1 MEIRKMLVP
10 ESRYSVL
17 CPYPMTPT
25 EITFHNTY
33 NDASALNERHNVANN
48 SAGTSFHI
56 AVDDKEAIQLIP
68 FNRNAW
74 HAGDGN
80 GQGNRYSIG
89 VEICYSKSGGERYQ
103 QAVWNAILVIRQLM
117 DMFNIPIS
125 KVKTHQERNGK
136 YCPHRMI
143 NEGRVKWFKQQL
155 VSGET
160 IDISETPEIPQPS
173 IASGTG
179 IVYITG
185 NNVNL
190 RKGPGTQYDSI
201 RKLNA
206 PENYK
211 VWGRSGGWLNLG
223 GDQWVYKNAEWLR
236 FVLNG
241 QPSNTSVAGK
251 RVESKVNGLNFRNRP
266 SWRGADVVGTVDA
279 GDGFV
284 IDEKVLVDGSPQYK
298 VHNSKE
304 KTFYITASQAYVTV
318 K

>member
-1 MEIRKMLVP
+1 MEIKKMLVP

-17 CPYPMTPT
+17 CPFPMNPT

-33 NDASALNERHNVANN
+33 NDATALNERNNVANN
-48 SAGTSFHI
+48 STGTSFHI

-80 GQGNRYSIG
+80 GPGNRNSIG
-89 VEICYSKSGGERYQ
+89 IEICYSMSGGERYR
-103 QAVWNAILVIRQLM
+103 QAELNAIQVIRQLM

-143 NEGRVKWFKQQL
+143 NEGRVQWFKQQL
-155 VSGET
+155 VSGSGET
-160 IDISETPEIPQPS
+160 IQIPETPQIPQPP
-173 IASGTG
+173 ITSGTG
-179 IVYITG
+179 IAYITG
-185 NNVNL
+185 KNVNL

-223 GDQWVYKNAEWLR
+223 GDQWVYENSEWLC
-236 FVLNG
+236 FEADG
-241 QPSNTSVAGK
+241 QSSTTSQPSNDGVGVVTIT
-251 RVESKVNGLNFRNRP
+251 
-266 SWRGADVVGTVDA
+266 ADVLRVRTGPGTNYGIEKNVYQGEKYQSWGCKDGWYNVGFDQWVS
-279 GDGFV
+279 GEYVRF
-284 IDEKVLVDGSPQYK
+284 EK
-298 VHNSKE
+298 
-304 KTFYITASQAYVTV
+304 
-318 K
+318 